1 MATIGDV
8 ARRVGV
14 APSTVSHALT
24 GKRPISAE
32 TRARVLTAAAELGY
46 QPNAAARTL
55 ALRCTRTVG
64 LALPLPARP
73 RALSS
78 GPYFEFVAAAADRL
92 AEHGYTLLSLIS
104 RDPGAADLVRL
115 ARGGHVDGMLLMQV
129 RLEDPRVAALRV
141 ADLPFVTIGR
151 TRDPAGLVRVD
162 VDFAAAAETA
172 VGHLVALGHRRIAFL
187 GGAPDYG
194 FYYHALDGFRRA
206 HAAHGLP
213 LPPDRVLSVDAASGL
228 HEALR
233 PVLDDRGAG
242 RVTALVTVGDLEA
255 ATALHILVEHG
266 LRVPDDLS
274 IVALYD
280 SPLTA
285 LAHPPLT
292 ALRSPAEAL
301 TAEAVDLLLA
311 MLAGRRPDNP
321 ERLLSAELVVRGS
334 TSPAHPAGSGPRADR
349 TDRRGDVGRDG
360 GRGAHRPATTTGHE
374 SPHGAER
381 RLVPR
386 DSLSTRPPTAPAMLR
401 RPDSGLLY
409 RSFERRGDL
418 S

>member
-8 ARRVGV
+8 ARRAGV

-32 TRARVLTAAAELGY
+32 TRARVLAVAAELGY

-55 ALRCTRTVG
+55 ALRRTRTIG
-64 LALPLPARP
+64 LALPLSARP

-78 GPYFEFVAAAADRL
+78 GPYFEFVGTAADRL
-92 AEHGYTLLSLIS
+92 GEHGYTLLCLIS

-129 RLEDPRVAALRV
+129 RLDDPRVAALRAV
-141 ADLPFVTIGR
+141 DLPVVAIGR

-206 HAAHGLP
+206 HAAHALP
-213 LPPDRVLSVDAASGL
+213 LPPGRVLSVDAASGL

-233 PVLDDRGAG
+233 PLLDDRGVE

-255 ATALHILVEHG
+255 ATTLHILAEHG

-301 TAEAVDLLLA
+301 TAEAVDVLLA

-321 ERLLSAELVVRGS
+321 ERLLPAELVVRGS
-334 TSPAHPAGSGPRADR
+334 TSPAHLAGSSPLAEG
-349 TDRRGDVGRDG
+349 TDRSTDG
-360 GRGAHRPATTTGHE
+360 GRGDGWETHRPAATTGHA
-374 SPHGAER
+374 SP
-381 RLVPR
+381 PR
-386 DSLSTRPPTAPAMLR
+386 GGEEVGSAR
-401 RPDSGLLY
+401 
-409 RSFERRGDL
+409 
-418 S
+418 